1 MKRIILNAMSV
12 AVLCFGL
19 ASCGYKPVPP
29 DNTRQANANQRTA
42 RTESVTLQLGETVIA
57 QNAVDTFNVNT
68 TRSRVWL
75 NVSEF
80 DAGCACYAPND
91 PNGCPKLIIK
101 DGNGVELLNTE
112 CQPTV
117 KFVRVPG
124 STFIVELVKPSW
136 ISFNISAKIKVENW

>member
-1 MKRIILNAMSV
+1 MKRIIFNAMSV

-29 DNTRQANANQRTA
+29 DDARQLNSNQRTA
-42 RTESVTLQLGETVIA
+42 RTEEVTIQLGDIVTA
-57 QNAVDTFNVNT
+57 TKDSTFNVNT

-80 DAGCACYAPND
+80 DAGCTCYAPND

-112 CQPTV
+112 CQPTA
-117 KFVRVPG
+117 KFVRVP
-124 STFIVELVKPSW
+124 STKFRVEFIKPTW
-136 ISFNISAKIKVENW
+136 ASFNLSAKIKVENW